1 MHSLGVR
8 DSFQQIR
15 GNDKH
20 LVAAYNESVA
30 LVITS
35 KYEGFG
41 LPVLEAMMAG
51 VLVITSRGGALKEVA
66 GGYDIPFEQSD
77 SDSLTEAIITCV
89 NQIYSDEKHKESARN
104 YARNFTWDLTALKTI
119 QVYKSTLGIE

>member
-1 MHSLGVR
+1 MQSLGVR
-8 DSFQQIR
+8 DYFQQTT
-15 GNDKH
+15 GNDKR
-20 LVAAYNESVA
+20 LVDAYNESVA

-66 GGYDIPFEQSD
+66 GGYDIPFEQSN
-77 SDSLTEAIITCV
+77 SDSLTEAIITCATL
-89 NQIYSDEKHKESARN
+89 ISSDKKHKENAKN
-104 YARNFTWDLTALKTI
+104 YARNFTWDLTALSTI